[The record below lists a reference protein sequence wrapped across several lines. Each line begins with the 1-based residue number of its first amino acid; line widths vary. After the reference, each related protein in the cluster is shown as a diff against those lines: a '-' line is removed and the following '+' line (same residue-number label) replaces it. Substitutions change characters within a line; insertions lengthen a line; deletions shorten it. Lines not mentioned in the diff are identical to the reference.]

1 MDTLLEILNP
11 HFLLRNALYGG
22 LIIGIVAPLVGVF
35 LLARRMVFI
44 GIALPQVSTAGVA
57 AAFVWHTFFH
67 GHPTRDVNDFLIA
80 LIGSSILT
88 FAVILGLALL
98 ERRGR
103 GLGEG
108 RIGML
113 YAMAGAAIIL
123 LLASDRVTEIGI
135 LSLLKGEIIAIPDV
149 ELLILFLGYG
159 AILILLTVF
168 HKELVL
174 VAVDR
179 EMAVSLGKRVVVWD
193 LLLFGIIGVTISL
206 GVLVV
211 GPLVMFG
218 FLIVPPM
225 IAGRLAI
232 GMRNVS
238 IVAALVGAGIA
249 LVGFAAAYRLD
260 WPTGPTDVALA
271 GVVLAVVMTWQSMRA
286 FVFRTA
292 VQGIDDGVTS
302 SLVC

>member
-11 HFLLRNALYGG
+11 NFLLRNALYGG
-22 LIIGIVAPLVGVF
+22 LVIGLVAPLVGVF
-35 LLARRMVFI
+35 LLARRLVFI
-44 GIALPQVSTAGVA
+44 GITLPQVSTAGVA
-57 AAFVWHTFFH
+57 AAFVWHTYFH
-67 GHPTRDVNDFLIA
+67 GHQSRDVSDFMLA
-80 LIGSSILT
+80 LVGSTILT

-113 YAMAGAAIIL
+113 YAIAGAVTIL
-123 LLASDRVTEIGI
+123 LLASDRVTEIGV
-135 LSLLKGEIIAIPDV
+135 LGLLKGEIIAIPDT
-149 ELLILFLGYG
+149 ELRILVLGYG
-159 AILILLTVF
+159 AILALVTIF

-179 EMAVSLGKRVVVWD
+179 EMAISLGKRVALWD
-193 LLLFGIIGVTISL
+193 LVLFGIIGVAISL

-292 VQGIDDGVTS
+292 VQ
-302 SLVC
+302 

>member
-11 HFLLRNALYGG
+11 SFLLRNALYGG
-22 LIIGIVAPLVGVF
+22 LVIGLVAPLVGVF
-35 LLARRMVFI
+35 LLARRLVFI
-44 GIALPQVSTAGVA
+44 GITLPQVSTAGVA
-57 AAFVWHTFFH
+57 AAFVWHTYFH
-67 GHPTRDVNDFLIA
+67 GHQSRDVSDFMLA
-80 LIGSSILT
+80 LVGSTILT
-88 FAVILGLALL
+88 FAVILGLAFL

-113 YAMAGAAIIL
+113 YAIAGAVTIL
-123 LLASDRVTEIGI
+123 LLASDRVTEIGV
-135 LSLLKGEIIAIPDV
+135 LGLLKGEIIAIPDT
-149 ELLILFLGYG
+149 ELRILMLGYG
-159 AILILLTVF
+159 AILALVTIF

-179 EMAVSLGKRVVVWD
+179 EMAISLGKRVALWD
-193 LLLFGIIGVTISL
+193 LVLFGIIGVAISL

-211 GPLVMFG
+211 GPLVIFG

-232 GMRNVS
+232 GMPDLS

-271 GVVLAVVMTWQSMRA
+271 GVVLAVVMTWQAMRA
-286 FVFRTA
+286 FVVRTA
-292 VQGIDDGVTS
+292 VQ
-302 SLVC
+302 

>member
-22 LIIGIVAPLVGVF
+22 LIIGIVAPLVGVY
-35 LLARRMVFI
+35 LLARRMVFL
-44 GIALPQVSTAGVA
+44 GVALPQISTAGVA
-57 AAFVWHTFFH
+57 AAFVWHTYFH
-67 GHPTRDVNDFLIA
+67 GHQSRDVSDFMLA
-80 LIGSSILT
+80 LVGSTILT

-113 YAMAGAAIIL
+113 YAIAGAVTIL
-123 LLASDRVTEIGI
+123 LLASDRVTEIGV
-135 LSLLKGEIIAIPDV
+135 LGLLKGEIIAIPDI

-174 VAVDR
+174 VTVDR
-179 EMAVSLGKRVVVWD
+179 EMAISLGKRVLVWD
-193 LLLFGIIGVTISL
+193 LVLFGIIGVAISL

-225 IAGRLAI
+225 IAGRSAI

-249 LVGFAAAYRLD
+249 LAGFAAAYRLD

-271 GVVLAVVMTWQSMRA
+271 GLLLAVVMAWQSMRA
-286 FVFRTA
+286 FVFRTT
-292 VQGIDDGVTS
+292 VQ
-302 SLVC
+302 

>member
-22 LIIGIVAPLVGVF
+22 LIIGIVAPLVGIY
-35 LLARRMVFI
+35 LLARRMVFL
-44 GIALPQVSTAGVA
+44 GVALPQISTAGVA
-57 AAFVWHTFFH
+57 AAFVWHTYFH
-67 GHPTRDVNDFLIA
+67 GHQSRDVSDFMLA
-80 LIGSSILT
+80 LVGSTILT

-113 YAMAGAAIIL
+113 YAIAGAVTIL
-123 LLASDRVTEIGI
+123 LLASDRVTEIGV
-135 LSLLKGEIIAIPDV
+135 LGLLKGEIIAIPDI

-174 VAVDR
+174 VTVDR
-179 EMAVSLGKRVVVWD
+179 EMAISLGKHVLVWD
-193 LLLFGIIGVTISL
+193 MLLFGIIGVAISL

-249 LVGFAAAYRLD
+249 LAGFAAAYRLD
-260 WPTGPTDVALA
+260 LPTGPTDVALA

-292 VQGIDDGVTS
+292 VQ
-302 SLVC
+302 

>member
-1 MDTLLEILNP
+1 MPTAAERTTMATLLEILNP
-11 HFLLRNALYGG
+11 SFLLRNALYGG
-22 LIIGIVAPLVGVF
+22 LVIGLVAPLVGVF
-35 LLARRMVFI
+35 LLAGRLVFI
-44 GIALPQVSTAGVA
+44 GITLPQVSTAGVA
-57 AAFVWHTFFH
+57 AAFVWHTYFH
-67 GHPTRDVNDFLIA
+67 GHQSRDVSDFMLA
-80 LIGSSILT
+80 LVGSTILT

-113 YAMAGAAIIL
+113 YAIAGAVTIL

-174 VAVDR
+174 VTVDR
-179 EMAVSLGKRVVVWD
+179 EMAISLGKRVAIWD
-193 LLLFGIIGVTISL
+193 LVLFGIIGVTISL

-225 IAGRLAI
+225 IAGRRVV
-232 GMRNVS
+232 GMRSVS
-238 IVAALVGAGIA
+238 IVAALVGMGIA
-249 LVGFAAAYRLD
+249 LVGFDLAYQLD

-271 GVVLAVVMTWQSMRA
+271 GVVLAVVTTGQA
-286 FVFRTA
+286 LK
-292 VQGIDDGVTS
+292 
-302 SLVC
+302 SLASRVVA

>member
-22 LIIGIVAPLVGVF
+22 LIIGIVAPLVGIY
-35 LLARRMVFI
+35 LLARRMVFL
-44 GIALPQVSTAGVA
+44 GVALPQISTAGVA
-57 AAFVWHTFFH
+57 AAFVWHTYFH
-67 GHPTRDVNDFLIA
+67 GHQSRDVSDFMLA
-80 LIGSSILT
+80 LVGSTILT

-113 YAMAGAAIIL
+113 YAIAGAVTIL
-123 LLASDRVTEIGI
+123 LLASDRVTEIGV
-135 LSLLKGEIIAIPDV
+135 LGLLKGEIIAIPDI

-174 VAVDR
+174 VTVDR
-179 EMAVSLGKRVVVWD
+179 EMAISLGEHVLVWD
-193 LLLFGIIGVTISL
+193 MLLFGIIGVAISL

-249 LVGFAAAYRLD
+249 LAGFAAAYRLD
-260 WPTGPTDVALA
+260 LPTGPTDVALA

-292 VQGIDDGVTS
+292 VQ
-302 SLVC
+302 

>member
-11 HFLLRNALYGG
+11 NFLLRNALYGG
-22 LIIGIVAPLVGVF
+22 LVIGLVAPLVGVF
-35 LLARRMVFI
+35 LLARRLVFI
-44 GIALPQVSTAGVA
+44 GITLPQVSTAGVA
-57 AAFVWHTFFH
+57 AAFVWHTYFH
-67 GHPTRDVNDFLIA
+67 GHQSRDVSDFMLA
-80 LIGSSILT
+80 LVGSTILT
-88 FAVILGLALL
+88 FAVILGLAFL
-98 ERRGR
+98 ERCGR

-113 YAMAGAAIIL
+113 YAIAGAVTIL
-123 LLASDRVTEIGI
+123 LLASDRVTEIGV
-135 LSLLKGEIIAIPDV
+135 LGLLKGEIIAIPDI

-174 VAVDR
+174 VTVDR
-179 EMAVSLGKRVVVWD
+179 EMAISLGKHVMVWD
-193 LLLFGIIGVTISL
+193 MLLFGIIGVAISL

-249 LVGFAAAYRLD
+249 LAGFAAAYRLD
-260 WPTGPTDVALA
+260 LPTGPTDVALA

-292 VQGIDDGVTS
+292 VQ
-302 SLVC
+302 

>member
-11 HFLLRNALYGG
+11 NFLLRNALYGG

-44 GIALPQVSTAGVA
+44 GVALPQVSTAGVA
-57 AAFVWHTFFH
+57 AAFVWHAFFH
-67 GHPTRDVNDFLIA
+67 GHPDRDVNDFMIA
-80 LIGSSILT
+80 LVGSSLLT

-98 ERRGR
+98 ERRGHGFR
-103 GLGEG
+103 EG

-113 YAMAGAAIIL
+113 YAMAGAATIL

-135 LSLLKGEIIAIPDV
+135 LGLLKGEIIAIPNM
-149 ELLILFLGYG
+149 ELLILLLGYG
-159 AILILLTVF
+159 VILALLTVF

-174 VAVDR
+174 VTVDR
-179 EMAVSLGKRVVVWD
+179 EMAVSLGKRVAGWD
-193 LLLFGIIGVTISL
+193 LLLFGVIGVTISL

-225 IAGRLAI
+225 IAGRLVT

-238 IVAALVGAGIA
+238 LVAALLGASIA
-249 LVGFAAAYRLD
+249 LVGFALAYRLD
-260 WPTGPTDVALA
+260 WPTGPTDVASAGAILA
-271 GVVLAVVMTWQSMRA
+271 MVTAIQFMRTC
-286 FVFRTA
+286 VFQPA
-292 VQGIDDGVTS
+292 
-302 SLVC
+302 

>member
-1 MDTLLEILNP
+1 MDTFLEIINP
-11 HFLLRNALYGG
+11 NFLLRNSLYGG
-22 LIIGIVAPLVGVF
+22 LIIGLVAPLVGVF

-135 LSLLKGEIIAIPDV
+135 LSLLKGEIIAIPDI

-225 IAGRLAI
+225 IAGRLVV
-232 GMRNVS
+232 GMRSVS

-249 LVGFAAAYRLD
+249 LVGFDLAYRLD

-271 GVVLAVVMTWQSMRA
+271 GMVLALVTAGRIMRTL
-286 FVFRTA
+286 VLQPA
-292 VQGIDDGVTS
+292 VK
-302 SLVC
+302 

>member
-22 LIIGIVAPLVGVF
+22 LIIGIVAPLVGIY
-35 LLARRMVFI
+35 LLARRMVFL
-44 GIALPQVSTAGVA
+44 GVALPQISTAGVA
-57 AAFVWHTFFH
+57 AAFVWHTYFH
-67 GHPTRDVNDFLIA
+67 GHQSRDVSDFMLA
-80 LIGSSILT
+80 LVGSTILT

-113 YAMAGAAIIL
+113 YAIAGAVTIL
-123 LLASDRVTEIGI
+123 LLASDRVTEIGV
-135 LSLLKGEIIAIPDV
+135 LGLLKGEIIAIPDI
-149 ELLILFLGYG
+149 ELSILFLGYG

-174 VAVDR
+174 VTVDR
-179 EMAVSLGKRVVVWD
+179 EMAISLGKHVLVWD
-193 LLLFGIIGVTISL
+193 MLLFGIIGVAISL

-249 LVGFAAAYRLD
+249 LAGFAAAYRLD

-271 GVVLAVVMTWQSMRA
+271 GAVLAVVTAGQA
-286 FVFRTA
+286 LRTLRLRTVA
-292 VQGIDDGVTS
+292 R
-302 SLVC
+302 

>member
-22 LIIGIVAPLVGVF
+22 LIIGIVAPLVGIY
-35 LLARRMVFI
+35 LMARRMVFL
-44 GIALPQVSTAGVA
+44 GVALPQISTAGVA
-57 AAFVWHTFFH
+57 AAFVWHTYFH
-67 GHPTRDVNDFLIA
+67 GHQSRDVSDFMLA
-80 LIGSSILT
+80 LVGSTILT
-88 FAVILGLALL
+88 LAVILGLALL

-113 YAMAGAAIIL
+113 YAIAGAVTIL
-123 LLASDRVTEIGI
+123 LLASDRVTEIGV
-135 LSLLKGEIIAIPDV
+135 LGLLKGEIIAIPDI

-174 VAVDR
+174 VTVDR
-179 EMAVSLGKRVVVWD
+179 EMAISLGKRVLVWD
-193 LLLFGIIGVTISL
+193 LVLFGIIGVAISL

-225 IAGRLAI
+225 IAGRSAI

-249 LVGFAAAYRLD
+249 LAGFAAAYRLD

-271 GVVLAVVMTWQSMRA
+271 GLLLAVVMAWQSMRA
-286 FVFRTA
+286 FVFRTT
-292 VQGIDDGVTS
+292 VQ
-302 SLVC
+302 

>member
-1 MDTLLEILNP
+1 MNTLLEILNP
-11 HFLLRNALYGG
+11 GFLLRNALYGG
-22 LIIGIVAPLVGVF
+22 LVIGVVAPLVGVF

-57 AAFVWHTFFH
+57 AAFIWHAFFH
-67 GHPTRDVNDFLIA
+67 GHPDRDVNDFMIA
-80 LIGSSILT
+80 LVGSSLLT

-98 ERRGR
+98 ERRGG
-103 GLGEG
+103 GLREG

-113 YAMAGAAIIL
+113 YAIAGAATIL

-135 LSLLKGEIIAIPDV
+135 LSLLKGEIIAIPDT
-149 ELLILFLGYG
+149 ELLILALGYG
-159 AILILLTVF
+159 AILAVLALF

-174 VAVDR
+174 VTVDR
-179 EMAVSLGKRVVVWD
+179 EMAVSLGKRVALWD
-193 LLLFGIIGVTISL
+193 LVLFGVIGVAISL

-225 IAGRLAI
+225 IAGRLVV
-232 GMRNVS
+232 GMRPVS
-238 IVAALVGAGIA
+238 IVAAMLGAGIA
-249 LVGFAAAYRLD
+249 LAGFAAAYRLD

-271 GVVLAVVMTWQSMRA
+271 GAVLALVV
-286 FVFRTA
+286 A
-292 VQGIDDGVTS
+292 VQTVLGWLRRV
-302 SLVC
+302 

>member
-11 HFLLRNALYGG
+11 NFLLRNALYGG
-22 LIIGIVAPLVGVF
+22 LVIGLVAPLVGVF
-35 LLARRMVFI
+35 LLARRLVFI
-44 GIALPQVSTAGVA
+44 GITLPQVSTAGVA
-57 AAFVWHTFFH
+57 AAFVWHTYFH
-67 GHPTRDVNDFLIA
+67 GHQSRDVSDFMLA
-80 LIGSSILT
+80 LVGSTILT
-88 FAVILGLALL
+88 FAVILGLAFL

-113 YAMAGAAIIL
+113 YAIAGAVTIL
-123 LLASDRVTEIGI
+123 LLASDRVTEIGV
-135 LSLLKGEIIAIPDV
+135 LSLLKGEIIAIPDI

-168 HKELVL
+168 QKELVL
-174 VAVDR
+174 VTVDR
-179 EMAVSLGKRVVVWD
+179 EMAISLGKHVMVWD
-193 LLLFGIIGVTISL
+193 MLLFGIIGVAISL

-286 FVFRTA
+286 FVFRTV
-292 VQGIDDGVTS
+292 VQ
-302 SLVC
+302 

>member
-1 MDTLLEILNP
+1 MDTLLEILNS
-11 HFLLRNALYGG
+11 HFLLRNALHGG
-22 LIIGIVAPLVGVF
+22 LIIGIVAPLVGIY
-35 LLARRMVFI
+35 LLARRMVFL
-44 GIALPQVSTAGVA
+44 GVALPQISTAGVA
-57 AAFVWHTFFH
+57 AAFVWHTYFH
-67 GHPTRDVNDFLIA
+67 GHQSRDVSDFMLA
-80 LIGSSILT
+80 LVGSTILT

-113 YAMAGAAIIL
+113 YAIAGAVTIL
-123 LLASDRVTEIGI
+123 LLASHRVTEIGV
-135 LSLLKGEIIAIPDV
+135 LGLLKGEIIAIPDI

-174 VAVDR
+174 VTVDR
-179 EMAVSLGKRVVVWD
+179 EMAISLGKHVMVWD
-193 LLLFGIIGVTISL
+193 MLLFGIIGVAISL

-249 LVGFAAAYRLD
+249 LAGFAAAYRLD
-260 WPTGPTDVALA
+260 LPTGPTDVALA
-271 GVVLAVVMTWQSMRA
+271 GVVLAVVMTWRSMRA

-292 VQGIDDGVTS
+292 VQ
-302 SLVC
+302 

>member
-22 LIIGIVAPLVGVF
+22 LIIGIVAPLVGIY
-35 LLARRMVFI
+35 LLARRMVFL
-44 GIALPQVSTAGVA
+44 GVALPQISTAGVA
-57 AAFVWHTFFH
+57 AAFVWHTYFH
-67 GHPTRDVNDFLIA
+67 GHQSRDVSDFMLA
-80 LIGSSILT
+80 LVGSTILT

-113 YAMAGAAIIL
+113 YAIAGAVTIL
-123 LLASDRVTEIGI
+123 LLASDRVTEIGV
-135 LSLLKGEIIAIPDV
+135 LGLLKGEIIAIPDI
-149 ELLILFLGYG
+149 ELSILFLGYG

-174 VAVDR
+174 VTMDR
-179 EMAVSLGKRVVVWD
+179 EMAISLGKHVLVWD
-193 LLLFGIIGVTISL
+193 MLLFGIIGVAISL

-249 LVGFAAAYRLD
+249 LAGFAAAYRLD

-271 GVVLAVVMTWQSMRA
+271 GAVLAVVTAGQA
-286 FVFRTA
+286 LRTLRLRTVA
-292 VQGIDDGVTS
+292 R
-302 SLVC
+302 

>member
-1 MDTLLEILNP
+1 MDTFLEIINP
-11 HFLLRNALYGG
+11 NFLLRNSLYGG
-22 LIIGIVAPLVGVF
+22 LIIGLVAPLVGVF

-113 YAMAGAAIIL
+113 YAMAGAVIIL

-135 LSLLKGEIIAIPDV
+135 LSLLKGEIIAIPDI
-149 ELLILFLGYG
+149 ELLILFFGYG

-193 LLLFGIIGVTISL
+193 LLLFGIIGLTISL

-225 IAGRLAI
+225 IAGRLVV
-232 GMRNVS
+232 GMRSVS

-249 LVGFAAAYRLD
+249 LVGFDLAYRLD
-260 WPTGPTDVALA
+260 WPTGPTDVAFA
-271 GVVLAVVMTWQSMRA
+271 GMVLALVTAGRIMRML
-286 FVFRTA
+286 VLQPA
-292 VQGIDDGVTS
+292 VK
-302 SLVC
+302 

>member
-1 MDTLLEILNP
+1 MDTFLQIINP
-11 HFLLRNALYGG
+11 NFLLRNSLYGG
-22 LIIGIVAPLVGVF
+22 LIIGLVAPLVGVF

-98 ERRGR
+98 ERRRR

-225 IAGRLAI
+225 IGGRLVV
-232 GMRNVS
+232 GMRSVS
-238 IVAALVGAGIA
+238 IIAALVGAGIA
-249 LVGFAAAYRLD
+249 LVGFDLAYRLD

-271 GVVLAVVMTWQSMRA
+271 GMVLALVTAGRIMRTL
-286 FVFRTA
+286 VLQPA
-292 VQGIDDGVTS
+292 VK
-302 SLVC
+302 

>member
-22 LIIGIVAPLVGVF
+22 LIIGIVAPLVGVY
-35 LLARRMVFI
+35 LLARRMVFL
-44 GIALPQVSTAGVA
+44 GVALPQISTAGVA
-57 AAFVWHTFFH
+57 AAFVWHTYFH
-67 GHPTRDVNDFLIA
+67 GHQSRDVSDFMLA
-80 LIGSSILT
+80 LVGSTILT

-113 YAMAGAAIIL
+113 YAIAGAVTIL
-123 LLASDRVTEIGI
+123 LLASDRVTEIGV
-135 LSLLKGEIIAIPDV
+135 LGLLKGEIIAIPDI

-174 VAVDR
+174 VTVDR
-179 EMAVSLGKRVVVWD
+179 EMAISLGKRVLVWD
-193 LLLFGIIGVTISL
+193 LVLFGIIGVAISL

-225 IAGRLAI
+225 IAGRSAF

-249 LVGFAAAYRLD
+249 LAGFAAAYRLD

-271 GVVLAVVMTWQSMRA
+271 GLLLAVVMAWQSMRA
-286 FVFRTA
+286 FVFRTT
-292 VQGIDDGVTS
+292 VQ
-302 SLVC
+302 

>member
-22 LIIGIVAPLVGVF
+22 LIIGIVAPLVGVY
-35 LLARRMVFI
+35 LLARRMVFL
-44 GIALPQVSTAGVA
+44 GVALPQISTAGVA
-57 AAFVWHTFFH
+57 AAFVWHTYFH
-67 GHPTRDVNDFLIA
+67 GHQSRDVSDFM
-80 LIGSSILT
+80 
-88 FAVILGLALL
+88 LALVGS
-98 ERRGR
+98 EIVV
-103 GLGEG
+103 LG
-108 RIGML
+108 
-113 YAMAGAAIIL
+113 
-123 LLASDRVTEIGI
+123 
-135 LSLLKGEIIAIPDV
+135 LLKGEIIAIPDI

-174 VAVDR
+174 VTVDR
-179 EMAVSLGKRVVVWD
+179 EMAISLGKRVLVWD
-193 LLLFGIIGVTISL
+193 LVLFGIIGVAISL

-225 IAGRLAI
+225 IAGRSAI

-249 LVGFAAAYRLD
+249 LAGFAAAYRLD
-260 WPTGPTDVALA
+260 LPTGPTDVALA
-271 GVVLAVVMTWQSMRA
+271 GVVLAVVMAWQSMRA
-286 FVFRTA
+286 FVFRTT
-292 VQGIDDGVTS
+292 VQ
-302 SLVC
+302 

>member
-44 GIALPQVSTAGVA
+44 GIALPQISTSGVA
-57 AAFVWHTFFH
+57 GAFVWHTFFH
-67 GHPTRDVNDFLIA
+67 GHRERDINDFAIA

-113 YAMAGAAIIL
+113 YAIAGAVTIL
-123 LLASDRVTEIGI
+123 LLASDRVTEIGV
-135 LSLLKGEIIAIPDV
+135 LGLLKGEIIAIPDI

-174 VAVDR
+174 VTVDR
-179 EMAVSLGKRVVVWD
+179 EMAISLGKHVVVWD
-193 LLLFGIIGVTISL
+193 LLLFGVIGVTISL

-225 IAGRLAI
+225 IAGRLAL
-232 GMRNVS
+232 GMRNE
-238 IVAALVGAGIA
+238 
-249 LVGFAAAYRLD
+249 
-260 WPTGPTDVALA
+260 W
-271 GVVLAVVMTWQSMRA
+271 
-286 FVFRTA
+286 
-292 VQGIDDGVTS
+292 
-302 SLVC
+302 

>member
-22 LIIGIVAPLVGVF
+22 LIIGLVAPLVGVF
-35 LLARRMVFI
+35 LLARRLVFI
-44 GIALPQVSTAGVA
+44 GITLPQVSTAGVA
-57 AAFVWHTFFH
+57 AAFVWHTYFH
-67 GHPTRDVNDFLIA
+67 GHQSRDVSDFMLA
-80 LIGSSILT
+80 LVGSTILT
-88 FAVILGLALL
+88 FAVILGLAFL

-113 YAMAGAAIIL
+113 YAIAGAVTIL
-123 LLASDRVTEIGI
+123 LLASDRVTEIGV
-135 LSLLKGEIIAIPDV
+135 LGLLKGEIIAIPDI

-174 VAVDR
+174 VTVDR
-179 EMAVSLGKRVVVWD
+179 EMAISLGKHVMVWD
-193 LLLFGIIGVTISL
+193 MLLFGIIGVAISL

-292 VQGIDDGVTS
+292 VQ
-302 SLVC
+302 

>member
-1 MDTLLEILNP
+1 MDTLLEILNL

-22 LIIGIVAPLVGVF
+22 LVIGAVAPLVGVY

-57 AAFVWHTFFH
+57 GAFVWHTFFH
-67 GHPTRDVNDFLIA
+67 GPPSRDVNDFVIA
-80 LIGSSILT
+80 LVGSSVLT
-88 FAVILGLALL
+88 FAVILVLALL
-98 ERRGR
+98 ERRRR
-103 GLGEG
+103 GLLEG
-108 RIGML
+108 RIAML
-113 YAMAGAAIIL
+113 YAVAGAATIL

-135 LSLLKGEIIAIPDV
+135 LSLLKGEIIAIPDI
-149 ELLILFLGYG
+149 ELVILLLGYG
-159 AILILLTVF
+159 AIMALLTIF

-174 VAVDR
+174 VTVDR
-179 EMAVSLGKRVVVWD
+179 EMAVSLGKHVLVWD
-193 LLLFGIIGVTISL
+193 LPLFGVVGVTISL

-225 IAGRLAI
+225 IAGRLAL

-238 IVAALVGAGIA
+238 VMAAMLGAGVA

-271 GVVLAVVMTWQSMRA
+271 GAVLAVV
-286 FVFRTA
+286 TA
-292 VQGIDDGVTS
+292 AQAVRFLMPRMAVK
-302 SLVC
+302 

>member
-1 MDTLLEILNP
+1 MDTLLEILNS
-11 HFLLRNALYGG
+11 HFLLRNALHGG
-22 LIIGIVAPLVGVF
+22 LIIGIVAPLVGIY
-35 LLARRMVFI
+35 LLARRMVFL
-44 GIALPQVSTAGVA
+44 GVALPQISTAGVA
-57 AAFVWHTFFH
+57 AAFVWHTYFH
-67 GHPTRDVNDFLIA
+67 GHQSRDVSDFMLA
-80 LIGSSILT
+80 LVGSTILT

-113 YAMAGAAIIL
+113 YAIAGAVTIL
-123 LLASDRVTEIGI
+123 LLASDRVTEIGV
-135 LSLLKGEIIAIPDV
+135 LGLLKGEIIAIPDI

-174 VAVDR
+174 VTVDR
-179 EMAVSLGKRVVVWD
+179 EMAISLGKHVLVWD
-193 LLLFGIIGVTISL
+193 MLLFGIIGVAISL

-218 FLIVPPM
+218 FLIVPPL

-238 IVAALVGAGIA
+238 IVAAVVGAGVA
-249 LVGFAAAYRLD
+249 LAGFAFAYRLD

-271 GVVLAVVMTWQSMRA
+271 GVVLALVAVGQAVRA
-286 FVFRTA
+286 LASRIA
-292 VQGIDDGVTS
+292 VQ
-302 SLVC
+302 

>member
-11 HFLLRNALYGG
+11 NFLLRNALYGG
-22 LIIGIVAPLVGVF
+22 LVIGLVAPLVGVF
-35 LLARRMVFI
+35 LLARRLVFI
-44 GIALPQVSTAGVA
+44 GITLPQVSTAGVA
-57 AAFVWHTFFH
+57 AAFVWHTYFH
-67 GHPTRDVNDFLIA
+67 GHQSRDVSDFMLA
-80 LIGSSILT
+80 LVGSTILT
-88 FAVILGLALL
+88 FAVILGLAFL

-113 YAMAGAAIIL
+113 YAIAGAVTIL
-123 LLASDRVTEIGI
+123 LLASDRVTEIGV
-135 LSLLKGEIIAIPDV
+135 LGLLKGEIIAIPDT
-149 ELLILFLGYG
+149 ELRILMLGYG
-159 AILILLTVF
+159 AILALVTIF

-179 EMAVSLGKRVVVWD
+179 EMAISLGKRVALWD
-193 LLLFGIIGVTISL
+193 LVLFGIIGVAISL

-292 VQGIDDGVTS
+292 VQ
-302 SLVC
+302 

>member
-1 MDTLLEILNP
+1 MDTFLEIINP
-11 HFLLRNALYGG
+11 NFLLRNSLYGG
-22 LIIGIVAPLVGVF
+22 LIIGLVAPLVGVF

-113 YAMAGAAIIL
+113 YAMAGAVIIL

-135 LSLLKGEIIAIPDV
+135 LSLLKGEIIAIPDI

-225 IAGRLAI
+225 IAGRLVV
-232 GMRNVS
+232 GMRSVS

-249 LVGFAAAYRLD
+249 LVGFDLAYRLD

-271 GVVLAVVMTWQSMRA
+271 GMVLALVTAGRIMRTL
-286 FVFRTA
+286 VLQPA
-292 VQGIDDGVTS
+292 VK
-302 SLVC
+302 